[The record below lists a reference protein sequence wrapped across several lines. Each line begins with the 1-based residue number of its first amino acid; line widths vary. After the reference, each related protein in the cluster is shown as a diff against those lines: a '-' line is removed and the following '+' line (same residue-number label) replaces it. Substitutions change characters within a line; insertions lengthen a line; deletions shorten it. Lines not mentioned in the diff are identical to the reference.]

1 MIKVKLF
8 EKKKDKNG
16 ETKREIKSEK
26 EIKKK
31 KDFKTFTSEL
41 SKAFS
46 IPKKFVLMVLTE
58 DGDEYPINDQE
69 DLNSYFEEAKEF
81 RIIMEEGSLKNKQ
94 TKKTKGKDSD
104 SENEDDKKDNDSN
117 KDGGEKK
124 GDEDGEEEDEGEGEG
139 EGEEDGGE
147 EDFLKKISIKV
158 NLELSDQEIDTLMNS
173 VKIPE
178 IDDIND
184 NPEFDIEKFKE
195 DLNNKNNTKIED
207 FKKIFETDIKNII
220 EQKSTIIKKDIIQLV
235 LSTEKDQEKNL
246 KSIEEETNTVQQG
259 FSEIMENTKKMNM
272 AIGDLNFRLTGKK
285 TDFSEINLDD
295 HNDFD
300 QGAGNM
306 ILEEVNE
313 EPKIENQNQ
322 NQMIKFEEKEIKQ
335 DLSIK
340 KSKFFDIENI
350 KISNIGNKEFKN
362 LYFEIDTEKSSK
374 DFIFIENTKNNASHK
389 LSLNGPLQ
397 KGESL
402 NNLVTF
408 KIKDPKIQEYTMLI
422 YAREKA
428 NGENLSL
435 PLKINVNL
443 VEDPEEKKKKDE
455 EEKKKKEEEEKKKK
469 EEEEKKNQIKV
480 QPGGNG
486 GVPVK
491 KITAKVDY
499 KGLDEKEVKK
509 MYEELDVEF
518 NISSMF
524 DEEVVLNKIVDNKLN
539 REAMNKWIE
548 DNL

>member
-1 MIKVKLF
+1 
-8 EKKKDKNG
+8 
-16 ETKREIKSEK
+16 
-26 EIKKK
+26 
-31 KDFKTFTSEL
+31 
-41 SKAFS
+41 
-46 IPKKFVLMVLTE
+46 
-58 DGDEYPINDQE
+58 
-69 DLNSYFEEAKEF
+69 
-81 RIIMEEGSLKNKQ
+81 
-94 TKKTKGKDSD
+94 
-104 SENEDDKKDNDSN
+104 
-117 KDGGEKK
+117 
-124 GDEDGEEEDEGEGEG
+124 
-139 EGEEDGGE
+139 
-147 EDFLKKISIKV
+147 
-158 NLELSDQEIDTLMNS
+158 
-173 VKIPE
+173 
-178 IDDIND
+178 
-184 NPEFDIEKFKE
+184 
-195 DLNNKNNTKIED
+195 
-207 FKKIFETDIKNII
+207 
-220 EQKSTIIKKDIIQLV
+220 
-235 LSTEKDQEKNL
+235 
-246 KSIEEETNTVQQG
+246 
-259 FSEIMENTKKMNM
+259 
-272 AIGDLNFRLTGKK
+272 
-285 TDFSEINLDD
+285 
-295 HNDFD
+295 
-300 QGAGNM
+300 
-306 ILEEVNE
+306 
-313 EPKIENQNQ
+313 
-322 NQMIKFEEKEIKQ
+322 MIKFEEKEIKQ

-469 EEEEKKNQIKV
+469 DEEEQKKKDEEEKKKKKKDEEEKKKKEEEEKKKKEEEEKKNQIKV

-499 KGLDEKEVKK
+499 KGLNEVEVKK
-509 MYEELDVEF
+509 MFAELDAEY

-524 DEEVVLNKIVDNKLN
+524 DEEEVLNIIVENKLN